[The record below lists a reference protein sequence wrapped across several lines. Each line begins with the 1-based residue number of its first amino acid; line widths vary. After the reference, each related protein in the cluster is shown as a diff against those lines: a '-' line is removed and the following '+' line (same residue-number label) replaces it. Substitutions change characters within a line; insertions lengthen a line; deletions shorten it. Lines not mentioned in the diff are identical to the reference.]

1 MKCERRI
8 NMVCCVVYVKLCLS
22 FHVVS
27 FLLND
32 VILGDVKTLLQPKEN
47 SHFFFEKMKK

>member
-1 MKCERRI
+1 MKCERRG

-27 FLLND
+27 FLLSD

-47 SHFFFEKMKK
+47 PHFFFEKMKK